1 LAVAALGQKLFIFE
15 RSRAGIEHDIGLEV
29 EHLLDVL
36 ERHVE
41 QRADAARQALQKP
54 DMDDPRRE
62 LDVAPEAAPPFWL
75 GGLHAAF
82 LADDAAVAHPF
93 ILAAVAFVVFRRT
106 ENLRAE
112 KTVAL
117 RLEGPVVDGLRLFH
131 LAVRP
136 RADLFR
142 RSERD
147 FDRVEA

>member
-1 LAVAALGQKLFIFE
+1 VDDGRRK
-15 RSRAGIEHDIGLEV
+15 
-29 EHLLDVL
+29 LDVP
-36 ERHVE
+36 H
-41 QRADAARQALQKP
+41 ALAP
-54 DMDDPRRE
+54 DFGLND
-62 LDVAPEAAPPFWL
+62 LDTAL
-75 GGLHAAF
+75 
-82 LADDAAVAHPF
+82 LADNAAVAHPF
-93 ILAAVAFVVFRRT
+93 ILPAVAFVVLRRA

-112 KTVAL
+112 KSVAL